1 VAHTKLGVTMSEPV
15 AWMLID
21 TQTNTRIPRS
31 SEPKGL
37 DTSRWT
43 VKPLYDHPVIETK
56 ELEPEVIDRLHRS
69 FDQVTLATATFEPTP
84 VAPTEWLEDA
94 MSLVATY
101 AGALSSHDALTVKTA
116 SQPTM
121 PASVI
126 ESRKRLDDL
135 KQQIRDHLNKR
146 IA

>member
-1 VAHTKLGVTMSEPV
+1 MSEPV

-21 TQTNTRIPRS
+21 TQTNTRIPRGS
-31 SEPKGL
+31 KPNGIDE
-37 DTSRWT
+37 SRWE
-43 VKPLYDHPVIETK
+43 VKPLYDHPAIET
-56 ELEPEVIDRLHRS
+56 EDLEPEVIDRIKDAISVAIDAGH
-69 FDQVTLATATFEPTP
+69 FEPEP

-146 IA
+146 INGH

>member
-1 VAHTKLGVTMSEPV
+1 MSEPV

-37 DTSRWT
+37 DTQRWE
-43 VKPLYDHPVIETK
+43 VKALYDHPVIETK

-84 VAPTEWLEDA
+84 LAPTEWLESA
-94 MSLVATY
+94 MEKVMAY
-101 AGALSSHDALTVKTA
+101 AELKSKYDVILARTA
-116 SQPTM
+116 HQPTVPTEVTECRDRM
-121 PASVI
+121 NGL
-126 ESRKRLDDL
+126 RL
-135 KQQIRDHLNKR
+135 KIRDHLNKR
-146 IA
+146 INGH